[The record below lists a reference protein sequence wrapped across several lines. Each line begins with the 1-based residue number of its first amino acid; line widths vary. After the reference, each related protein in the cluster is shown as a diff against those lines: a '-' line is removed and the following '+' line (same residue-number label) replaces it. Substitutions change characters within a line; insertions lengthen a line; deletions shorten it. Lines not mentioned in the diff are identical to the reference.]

1 MYDDAHNVIRD
12 MANVK
17 MTMNSHKGVIE
28 DLSPVVL
35 MQALRHEVKELAE
48 ALEEGNLLH
57 IIEEAADVNNFL
69 VALVQQQ
76 INKYRN
82 RKNDT
87 SRTAQVAGG
96 PALEHSARDQ
106 DPISSGALV
115 QCDTDSPRDVQQDTD
130 DGSTGQKEPHDP
142 RFGPRHGGGSD
153 RGLTL
158 DEQVVQIAAEPAR
171 WDTEIGRFD

>member
-1 MYDDAHNVIRD
+1 MYDDAHSVIRD

-28 DLSPVVL
+28 DVNQTAL
-35 MQALRHEVKELAE
+35 MQMLRHEVKELAE

-87 SRTAQVAGG
+87 SRTAPAAGG
-96 PALEHSARDQ
+96 PTVEHSA
-106 DPISSGALV
+106 
-115 QCDTDSPRDVQQDTD
+115 
-130 DGSTGQKEPHDP
+130 
-142 RFGPRHGGGSD
+142 HG
-153 RGLTL
+153 
-158 DEQVVQIAAEPAR
+158 
-171 WDTEIGRFD
+171 

>member
-28 DLSPVVL
+28 DLNPNVL
-35 MQALRHEVKELAE
+35 MQSLRHEVKELAE

-87 SRTAQVAGG
+87 SRTAPVASG
-96 PALEHSARDQ
+96 PALEHSAHGE
-106 DPISSGALV
+106 DPISSGAFV
-115 QCDTDSPRDVQQDTD
+115 QRGADSAGDVQQNLD
-130 DGSTGQKEPHDP
+130 DRPAGSQESYDP
-142 RFGPRHGGGSD
+142 RLGPRHGGSVH
-153 RGLTL
+153 RGLTI
-158 DEQVVQIAAEPAR
+158 DEQVVQIAEEPAR
-171 WDTEIGRFD
+171 WDTETRGPD

>member
-28 DLSPVVL
+28 DVNQTALIQ
-35 MQALRHEVKELAE
+35 MLRHEVKELAE

-87 SRTAQVAGG
+87 SRTASAAGG
-96 PALEHSARDQ
+96 SAVEHSAHGQ
-106 DPISSGALV
+106 DPISGRTLV
-115 QCDTDSPRDVQQDTD
+115 QCGADSAGNVQQNSD
-130 DGSTGQKEPHDP
+130 DRPAGPEEPNDP
-142 RFGPRHGGGSD
+142 RFGPRHGRGLH
-153 RGLTL
+153 RGLTI
-158 DEQVVQIAAEPAR
+158 DEQVVQIAEEPAR
-171 WDTEIGRFD
+171 WDIETRGPD

>member
-28 DLSPVVL
+28 DLNPNVL
-35 MQALRHEVKELAE
+35 MQSLRHEVKELAE

-87 SRTAQVAGG
+87 SRTAPVAGG
-96 PALEHSARDQ
+96 PTLEHSSHHQ
-106 DPISSGALV
+106 DPISSGTFV
-115 QCDTDSPRDVQQDTD
+115 QCGADCAGNVQQNPD
-130 DGSTGQKEPHDP
+130 DRSAGPQEPHDP
-142 RFGPRHGGGSD
+142 RFGP
-153 RGLTL
+153 
-158 DEQVVQIAAEPAR
+158 
-171 WDTEIGRFD
+171 